1 MRCRTFARRRSRA
14 ARARRRSAQLV
25 NQQPVVYPNG
35 GTSLTL
41 NLDQGP
47 LGSRTNAQATAI
59 VQNAIGMWNGVATS
73 TMRLNIGSPL
83 STDYTTANYTNV
95 YQRFSDGLNPVI
107 FDTDGSITDSIFG
120 VGAKSNVLGF
130 AGSAYFTSGPS
141 AGKYAE
147 GQAVIN
153 GFISITDAT
162 LTVVLAHEFGHFF
175 GLDHS
180 QLDNTQGLA
189 TSNYVLMY
197 PIAYRTLLTLHE
209 DDIAAVSALYP
220 TANFG
225 STYGQLNGTFTT
237 AAGTPIRGANIWA
250 REISTGKVYS
260 IVSDF
265 LTQGNGYFRLYLPA
279 GTYTLNAESIATNFT
294 GGSSVGPYA
303 ASSGSASSCRRIRSR
318 RSHWAA

>member
-1 MRCRTFARRRSRA
+1 MALALVGLA
-14 ARARRRSAQLV
+14 AS
-25 NQQPVVYPNG
+25 
-35 GTSLTL
+35 
-41 NLDQGP
+41 
-47 LGSRTNAQATAI
+47 
-59 VQNAIGMWNGVATS
+59 
-73 TMRLNIGSPL
+73 
-83 STDYTTANYTNV
+83 
-95 YQRFSDGLNPVI
+95 
-107 FDTDGSITDSIFG
+107 FG

-153 GFISITDAT
+153 GFISISDAT
-162 LTVVLAHEFGHFF
+162 LTEVLAHEFGHFF

-237 AAGTPIRGANIWA
+237 AGGTAIRGANIWA

-279 GTYTLNAESIATNFT
+279 GTYTLSLPGATEDLSAT
-294 GGSSVGPYA
+294 GDLDIVVYLNLVGAGSSLTTV
-303 ASSGSASSCRRIRSR
+303 SSTDLEDRVLADRT
-318 RSHWAA
+318 